1 MLGCGCC
8 LMLICVILCIHA
20 YLVMS
25 DVARNRQLG
34 LNEQTVSRNVIS
46 LSIFKPIYYIE
57 QGCQNISLYITVSV
71 QN

>member
-1 MLGCGCC
+1 
-8 LMLICVILCIHA
+8 
-20 YLVMS
+20 MS